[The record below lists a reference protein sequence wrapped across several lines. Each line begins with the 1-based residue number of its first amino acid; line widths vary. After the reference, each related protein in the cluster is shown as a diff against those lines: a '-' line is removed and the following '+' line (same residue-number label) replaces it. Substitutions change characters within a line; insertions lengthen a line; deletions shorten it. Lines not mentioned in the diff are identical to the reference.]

1 MLTRLEQTQRRLA
14 GQNSAVDAWL
24 AARRTLLIRYIAL
37 TKSKSLP
44 SAEAIQ
50 EFCQHLV
57 DYASA
62 GHFEIYHYVVQ
73 AFEHASGRRL
83 SLANRI
89 IPRIEHNTE
98 LLMAFHDA
106 YGEIREDDES
116 LMDLDEHLNELGPLL
131 EERFRLED
139 RLVAVLDLLD
149 ALKEAE
155 VTQA

>member
-1 MLTRLEQTQRRLA
+1 MLTKLEQTQRQLA

-24 AARRTLLIRYIAL
+24 TARRTLLCRFIAL
-37 TKSKSLP
+37 TKSKNLP
-44 SAEAIQ
+44 CASDIQ
-50 EFCQHLV
+50 DFCQHLV
-57 DYASA
+57 DYVSA
-62 GHFEIYHYVVQ
+62 GHFEIYHYVVE

-98 LLMAFHDA
+98 RLMAFHDA
-106 YGEIREDDES
+106 YGEIAEDDES

-149 ALKEAE
+149 ALSESAAA
-155 VTQA
+155 QA